1 MGMFTSCYATEGGV
15 EYQIKT
21 GDDDCDTYIV
31 GKPPKHGYRY
41 IPDGVYDGLGD
52 DFDDKVCKLNLAM
65 VAIKDNICVE
75 IVPYGSRENLTLK
88 DQYIAICAKHGIP
101 SDGWEEFISY

>member
-1 MGMFTSCYATEGGV
+1 MGMFTSCYATAGGT

-31 GKPPKHGYRY
+31 GKPPKHGYRFV
-41 IPDGVYDGLGD
+41 PDGVYDGLSD
-52 DFDDKVCKLNLAM
+52 RDCKIILAM
-65 VAIKDNICVE
+65 VVMKDNVCVE
-75 IVPYGSRENLTLK
+75 IVPYGSRENPTLK
-88 DQYIAICAKHGIP
+88 DQYISLCVKHGIS